1 MPQTW
6 TTEIIEDPDTKELLI
21 TFPEDMLKVME
32 WEEGT
37 VVCWEITTDNKILIK
52 KSDNDS
58 EDNGI

>member
-21 TFPEDMLKVME
+21 TFPEDMLKIME

-52 KSDNDS
+52 KSDSDS
-58 EDNGI
+58 EDNGL

>member
-1 MPQTW
+1 MLQTW

-21 TFPEDMLKVME
+21 TFPEDMLKIME

-52 KSDNDS
+52 KSDDDS
-58 EDNGI
+58 EDNGL

>member
-21 TFPEDMLKVME
+21 TFPEDMLKIME

-52 KSDNDS
+52 KSDDDS
-58 EDNGI
+58 EDNGL

>member
-1 MPQTW
+1 MQQTW

-37 VVCWEITTDNKILIK
+37 VVCWSITTDNKILIK
-52 KSDNDS
+52 KSDGDS
-58 EDNGI
+58 EDNGL

>member
-21 TFPEDMLKVME
+21 TFPEDMLKIME

-37 VVCWEITTDNKILIK
+37 VVCW
-52 KSDNDS
+52 
-58 EDNGI
+58 

>member
-21 TFPEDMLKVME
+21 TFPEDMLKIME

-37 VVCWEITTDNKILIK
+37 VVCWSITTDNKILIK
-52 KSDNDS
+52 KSDDDS
-58 EDNGI
+58 EDNGL

>member
-37 VVCWEITTDNKILIK
+37 VVCWSITTDNKILIK
-52 KSDNDS
+52 KSDGDS
-58 EDNGI
+58 EDNGL

>member
-52 KSDNDS
+52 KSDGDS
-58 EDNGI
+58 EDNGL

>member
-1 MPQTW
+1 MQQTW

-21 TFPEDMLKVME
+21 TFPEDMLKIME

-52 KSDNDS
+52 KSDGDS
-58 EDNGI
+58 EDNGL

>member
-1 MPQTW
+1 MLQTW

-21 TFPEDMLKVME
+21 TFPEDMLKIME

-52 KSDNDS
+52 KSDGDS
-58 EDNGI
+58 EDNGL

>member
-1 MPQTW
+1 MQQTW

-21 TFPEDMLKVME
+21 TFPEDMLKIME

-52 KSDNDS
+52 KSDDDS

>member
-21 TFPEDMLKVME
+21 TFPEDMLKIME

-52 KSDNDS
+52 KSDGDI
-58 EDNGI
+58 EDNGL

>member
-1 MPQTW
+1 MLQTW

-21 TFPEDMLKVME
+21 TFPEDMLKIME

-52 KSDNDS
+52 KSDSDS
-58 EDNGI
+58 EDNGL

>member
-21 TFPEDMLKVME
+21 TFPEDMLKIME

>member
-21 TFPEDMLKVME
+21 TFPEDMLKIME

-52 KSDNDS
+52 KSDGDS
-58 EDNGI
+58 EDNGL